1 MPCQVKGTKRESR
14 RKRVLTNFTC
24 LGIAAKVENRG
35 QYDEY
40 VKELQPIRE
49 ELGVNLKEQMYPDG
63 TSGEHLGAAKGIE

>member
-1 MPCQVKGTKRESR
+1 MLGGREQER
-14 RKRVLTNFTC
+14 EKERELTNFTC